1 MGGFKIN
8 VPNLLV
14 VGLTTFAAVW
24 VINRG
29 LTKANL
35 SNFKA

>member
-1 MGGFKIN
+1 MNGFKLN
-8 VPNLLV
+8 VSNLLA

-24 VINRG
+24 IINRG

-35 SNFKA
+35 TAYKA